1 MVVVPLRVNDY
12 KLKPK
17 KLWKTHAR
25 LWQAKFGKSLLV
37 VGIWIEK
44 QQVLVSEVNSK
55 WHGYSIG
62 KLAKDQESVK
72 SNKSIGSS

>member
-1 MVVVPLRVNDY
+1 VVAVPLKVNDY

-25 LWQAKFGKSLLV
+25 LWQANFGKSLLV

-44 QQVLVSEVNSK
+44 WVLVSEVNSK
-55 WHGYSIG
+55 WHGYKIG
-62 KLAKDQESVK
+62 KLAKD
-72 SNKSIGSS
+72 

>member
-1 MVVVPLRVNDY
+1 MVAIPLKVNNY

-17 KLWKTHAR
+17 KLWETHVR
-25 LWQAKFGKSLLV
+25 LWQAKFGKKLLV

-44 QQVLVSEVNSK
+44 QVLGSEVNNK

-62 KLAKDQESVK
+62 KLAKD
-72 SNKSIGSS
+72 